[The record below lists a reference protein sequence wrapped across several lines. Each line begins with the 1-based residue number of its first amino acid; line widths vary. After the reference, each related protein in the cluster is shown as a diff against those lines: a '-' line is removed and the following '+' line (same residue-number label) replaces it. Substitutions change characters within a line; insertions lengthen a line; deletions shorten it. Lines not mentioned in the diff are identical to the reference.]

1 MQMFKILVLVLV
13 MGLSLQ
19 AAEKKVVIN
28 LTSGDTHVI
37 SSGLIDS
44 LQSMSEYYHKQ
55 GDTLLAVVVISG
67 EAYGYFIEDIG
78 HSPYKDKMKYDKKI
92 ASGLEALHDRYKV
105 VFKMCQAGM
114 KKRKIDPKTLYGYVE
129 HDRNKNIYLIDYQND
144 GYAYLE
150 VR

>member
-1 MQMFKILVLVLV
+1 MQMFKTVFLVLV
-13 MGLSLQ
+13 MVLSLQ

-37 SSGLIDS
+37 SSGLIES
-44 LQSMSEYYHKQ
+44 LQAMSEYYHKQ

-67 EAYGYFIEDIG
+67 DAYGYFVEDIE
-78 HSPYKDKMKYDKKI
+78 HSPYKDKMKHDKKI
-92 ASGLEALHDRYKV
+92 ASGLETLHERDKV
-105 VFKMCQAGM
+105 VLKMCQAGM
-114 KKRKIDPKTLYGYVE
+114 KKRNIDPKTLYKYVE
-129 HDRNKNIYLIDYQND
+129 HDRNKSIYLIDYQND

>member
-1 MQMFKILVLVLV
+1 MQMFKTVFLVLV

-28 LTSGDTHVI
+28 LTSGDAHVI

-78 HSPYKDKMKYDKKI
+78 HSPYKDKIKYDKKI